1 MTKTYT
7 VQYAGGD
14 PILTGASLDE
24 AIARCHALRP
34 DGMPCRIFDETEG
47 AYLSAFAVEYFE
59 RHGELP
65 DEAVYAADQ
74 TQP

>member
-14 PILTGASLDE
+14 P
-24 AIARCHALRP
+24 
-34 DGMPCRIFDETEG
+34 
-47 AYLSAFAVEYFE
+47 YLSAFAVEYFE